1 MPRYRVR
8 QIRSTGFAVHFA
20 RRAVRQGSQLVAGPR
35 RRRVA
40 ATLAL
45 SGFVVLLGGWLLVS
59 RFGWPGHS
67 VVVAASLCWLALLA
81 VVGARRLHTPAQLP
95 VLSTARLS
103 TVCEAWVITCV
114 LVFTGVWAASRAAVG
129 PESAPA
135 GSRTAVANALSNPIA
150 SAPPAASA
158 QNPSGC
164 RETQQAHE
172 SDWGPAANPLAP
184 VAGATVPTFNNAVM
198 RGKPGEHDPDFR
210 QELVSADPADTI
222 TDGGYS
228 LHIRVQPNT
237 VYRVR
242 LFLFNNAS
250 PNLSGAAISEARA
263 RITVP
268 VCPATDVRLTGT
280 VAAPTAQPPEIWSTV
295 HFTAD
300 KPFKLVP
307 ATRQAV
313 VCFDRTHCAH
323 GKGFTAFPAASQL
336 FSQHG
341 APLGSDG
348 LDGLFPP
355 ATSVDVIFYVTAV
368 FTAETTHP

>member
-1 MPRYRVR
+1 ME
-8 QIRSTGFAVHFA
+8 T
-20 RRAVRQGSQLVAGPR
+20 PR

-40 ATLAL
+40 ATSAL
-45 SGFVVLLGGWLLVS
+45 SGFVALLGGWLLVS
-59 RFGWPGHS
+59 RFRFPENT
-67 VVVAASLCWLALLA
+67 VVLAASLCWLALL
-81 VVGARRLHTPAQLP
+81 VITGARRLGTSAQLP
-95 VLSTARLS
+95 VLSSSRRS
-103 TVCEAWVITCV
+103 TVYAALVITCV
-114 LVFTGVWAASRAAVG
+114 VVSAGVWAASRPA
-129 PESAPA
+129 A
-135 GSRTAVANALSNPIA
+135 GSESTSAGSGTTVADAMSSPIGSALPAPTAQS
-150 SAPPAASA
+150 
-158 QNPSGC
+158 PSGC

-172 SDWGPAANPLAP
+172 TDWGPTANPLAP

-198 RGKPGEHDPDFR
+198 RGRPGEHDPDFR
-210 QELVSADPADTI
+210 QQVVSADPADKI

-228 LHIRVQPNT
+228 LQISVQPNT
-237 VYRVR
+237 IYRVR
-242 LFLFNNAS
+242 LFVFNNAS
-250 PNLSGAAISEARA
+250 SNLSGATISGTRA

-280 VAAPTAQPPEIWSTV
+280 VVAPTAQPPEIWSTV

-307 ATRQAV
+307 ANRQAV

-323 GKGFTAFPAASQL
+323 GKGFTALPAATQL

-341 APLGSDG
+341 IPLGSDG

-355 ATSVDVIFYVTAV
+355 ATSADVIFYVTAV